1 MAYSTELPDVPPE
14 LQFDD
19 LPADCVAVPS
29 PVAGS
34 VWRIHASPGQTVK
47 AGDTLLLIESMK
59 MEIAVAAPVD
69 GLISEYRCAEG
80 RAVLFAQTLVVLRR
94 NDRLA
99 VAAAS

>member
-1 MAYSTELPDVPPE
+1 
-14 LQFDD
+14 
-19 LPADCVAVPS
+19 
-29 PVAGS
+29 
-34 VWRIHASPGQTVK
+34 
-47 AGDTLLLIESMK
+47 MK